1 MPERTTP
8 LSALIAL
15 IGLVGACTAILGN
28 DFEIVDGLP
37 GTGGSG
43 LSQTSTGGGAQGG
56 GGQGGGGGTMPG
68 CGDRIEQAGEL
79 CLDEV
84 VTLDGEYLAAK
95 MQAAL
100 LDDNPGTDLVVL
112 DSMGTFHNY
121 LGNDDGSMQTKTP
134 IARGYDGTNTQF
146 VLADLDANGV
156 LDMVV
161 LERNVALDVAGGD
174 GNGSFIEFAGNAPP
188 FGGWNNP
195 TVGNFDEASA
205 ALDLAIDEGA
215 AINIATADGVSD
227 FLPDPW
233 ANWFVW
239 NTEVT
244 GTNTQS
250 VRTTGDYNADGHD
263 DIFNI
268 EYAFS
273 EPNIQFLMGEGDG
286 NFDTQ
291 SRPVATGTVLGK
303 VITARINGD
312 DIDDGIV
319 HLTDRLRVYLGA
331 TDPGGTLGEGIG
343 DGVDSLI
350 GADAVAIALG
360 NVDGNS
366 TIDAVACT
374 IQNGGE
380 IAILLGDGA
389 GAFSPVATL
398 PALACTLVAVGDFNG
413 DGLGDIAK
421 ADDTNRVSVHMSNP

>member
-1 MPERTTP
+1 MSEHAAR
-8 LSALIAL
+8 LSTLVALSVLA
-15 IGLVGACTAILGN
+15 GACVQILGN
-28 DFEIVDGLP
+28 DFEIVDDAVGGAG
-37 GTGGSG
+37 GTG
-43 LSQTSTGGGAQGG
+43 TSTGGGAQGG
-56 GGQGGGGGTMPG
+56 GGGTMLG
-68 CGDRIEQAGEL
+68 CGDGIEQAGEL

-84 VTLDGEYLAAK
+84 LTLDGEYVAAK
-95 MQAAL
+95 MQAVL
-100 LDDNPGTDLVVL
+100 LDDNPRADLVVL

-134 IARGYDGTNTQF
+134 IARGYDGMNTQF
-146 VLADLDANGV
+146 VLADLDGNGV

-174 GNGSFIEFAGNAPP
+174 GNGNFIEFADNTPP
-188 FGGWNNP
+188 FGGWDNP
-195 TVGNFDEASA
+195 TVGNFDEAAA

-215 AINIATADGVSD
+215 AINIATADGVPD
-227 FLPDPW
+227 FPPDPW

-239 NTEVT
+239 SAPVN
-244 GTNTQS
+244 GINPQGL
-250 VRTTGDYNADGHD
+250 RTTGDYNADGHD

-268 EYAFS
+268 QYPFG
-273 EPNIQFLMGEGDG
+273 EPSVQFLMGEGNG
-286 NFDTQ
+286 NFDIQ
-291 SRPVATGTVLGK
+291 SRPVPMGAEPGK
-303 VITARINGD
+303 VITAKINGD

-350 GADAVAIALG
+350 GADAVDIAIG
-360 NVDGNS
+360 NIDGDA

-380 IAILLGDGA
+380 IAILLGDGD

-398 PALACTLVAVGDFNG
+398 PAPACTLVAVGDFNG